1 MVHGARG
8 HSTASRK
15 SFTVYDRAGCF
26 IMLSAR
32 SDAAAAA
39 DDGGGGDDDDDDDA
53 LGRLRPRR
61 PAAVWLRHMSARALP
76 FCT

>member
-1 MVHGARG
+1 
-8 HSTASRK
+8 
-15 SFTVYDRAGCF
+15 
-26 IMLSAR
+26 MLSAR

-53 LGRLRPRR
+53 LGRLRPRQ